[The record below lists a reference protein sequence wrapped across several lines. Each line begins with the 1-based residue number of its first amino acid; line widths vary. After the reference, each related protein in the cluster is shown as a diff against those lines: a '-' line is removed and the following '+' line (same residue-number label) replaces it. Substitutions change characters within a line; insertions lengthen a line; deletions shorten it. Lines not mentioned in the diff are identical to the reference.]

1 MVATFAWPAAKA
13 DHNNKMPVRDSPRR
27 PHGAPMPLHAVETSP
42 SELAAFVSDH
52 FPERSIRP
60 DGLIAQSWYRSV
72 TQHNLNPRGR
82 CIKNILSAEEIRL
95 HQAQHEEYLKVASQG
110 VTGLAKRV
118 VQAGFAVLLSDEHG
132 ITLDA
137 RLPTK
142 RDPYTESGLI
152 VGARWDES
160 VAGTNG
166 IGTTLAAAQ
175 AMTIHREEH
184 FLTSNF
190 RLSCSVSPI
199 FDAQGQLRGCLNAT
213 CLNSDG
219 PKEAQYLTLQL
230 VIMYA
235 RLIENAHFRQSYRDG
250 LTLAIKPRDDITDLV
265 NEQLL
270 ALDDQGRVIGANRAA
285 FVAHD
290 HTGHSL
296 LGRRI
301 DSLLPVG
308 VDELLSLTSGGAR
321 GVLLRTLDEQALVDV
336 GLRIP
341 AGRLPPAP
349 PAASRKHLSVGNH
362 PDLNQLGGSDAQ
374 LQQGVRRIRKV
385 IDKGIPILIT
395 GETGTGKEAFARAI
409 HQASSRRAGP
419 FVALN
424 CAAIP
429 ETLIESELFGYRSGS
444 FTGANKKGMKGK
456 LELANG
462 GTLFLDEIGDMPAHL
477 QTRLLRV
484 LAEREIS
491 PLGAEAPVE
500 LDVQVVSATH
510 QDLGQMIHAKQ
521 FREDLFYRLSGMT
534 LALPALRQRSDR
546 SELIDALLAAQPG
559 TSNLHLDAQA
569 RQRLHAYSWPGNI
582 RQLLN
587 ALRDAGAL
595 AEDGRIDIDCLPA
608 ELHNLDLTDLSPTAD
623 SVASLADHL
632 GDAEARH
639 LYAALR
645 QHHWNI
651 SAAADSFG
659 ISRSTLY
666 RKMKKHGIVQP
677 NELF

>member
-1 MVATFAWPAAKA
+1 MTVHT
-13 DHNNKMPVRDSPRR
+13 
-27 PHGAPMPLHAVETSP
+27 LETSP
-42 SELAAFVSDH
+42 SDLAAFVSDH
-52 FPERSIRP
+52 FPERNIRP
-60 DGLIAQSWYRSV
+60 NELIAQSWYRSV
-72 TQHNLNPRGR
+72 NQHRLNPRGH
-82 CIKNILSAEEIRL
+82 CSKHILTAEEIHH
-95 HQAQHEEYLKVASQG
+95 HQAQHQEYLAIASQG

-118 VQAGFAVLLSDEHG
+118 VQAGFAVLLSDENG

-137 RLPTK
+137 RLPNQ

-160 VAGTNG
+160 IAGTNG

-175 AMTIHREEH
+175 AMIIHREEH

-199 FDAQGQLRGCLNAT
+199 FDAQGLLRGCLNAT
-213 CLNSDG
+213 CLNSEG

-235 RLIENAHFRQSYRDG
+235 RMIENAHFRQSYRDR
-250 LTLAIKPRDDITDLV
+250 LTLAIKPRDEITDLA

-270 ALDDQGRVIGANRAA
+270 ALDDEGRVIGANRAA
-285 FVAHD
+285 FVACEEEQ
-290 HTGHSL
+290 GRLL
-296 LGRRI
+296 LGSRI
-301 DSLLPVG
+301 DSLLPAN
-308 VDELLSLTSGGAR
+308 VDELLSMTSGGAR
-321 GVLLRTLDEQALVDV
+321 GVRLRTLGEETLVDIS
-336 GLRIP
+336 LRIP
-341 AGRLPPAP
+341 ARQPQTRPTAP
-349 PAASRKHLSVGNH
+349 SRVQRNEH
-362 PDLNQLGGSDAQ
+362 PNLEQLGGNDIQ

-385 IDKGIPILIT
+385 LDKGIPILIT

-409 HQASSRRAGP
+409 HQASARRAGP

-429 ETLIESELFGYRSGS
+429 ESLIESELFGYRSGS

-491 PLGAEAPVE
+491 PLGAETPVP

-510 QDLGQMIHAKQ
+510 QNLAGMIRDKL

-534 LALPALRQRSDR
+534 LALPPLRERSDR
-546 SELIDALLAAQPG
+546 AELIQQLLAAQEG
-559 TSNLHLDAQA
+559 AKGIHLDNHA

-587 ALRDAGAL
+587 CLRYAVAL

-608 ELHNLDLTDLSPTAD
+608 ELQSMSQPAL
-623 SVASLADHL
+623 VAEENVSGSLAEQL

-639 LYAALR
+639 LYATLR
-645 QHHWNI
+645 EHRWNI
-651 SAAADSFG
+651 SGAAEAFG

>member
-1 MVATFAWPAAKA
+1 
-13 DHNNKMPVRDSPRR
+13 
-27 PHGAPMPLHAVETSP
+27 MPLHAVETSA
-42 SELAAFVSDH
+42 SELAAFVSEN
-52 FPERSIRP
+52 FPERGIRP
-60 DGLIAQSWYRSV
+60 DGVIAQSWYRSV
-72 TQHNLNPRGR
+72 NQHQLNPRAVNV
-82 CIKNILSAEEIRL
+82 KHILTAEEIRQ
-95 HQAQHEEYLKVASQG
+95 HQQQHQEYLAIASQG
-110 VTGLAKRV
+110 VSGLAKRV
-118 VQAGFAVLLSDEHG
+118 VQAGFAVLLSDEKG
-132 ITLDA
+132 ITLDS
-137 RLPTK
+137 RLPHQ
-142 RDPYTESGLI
+142 RDLYTQSGLI

-166 IGTTLAAAQ
+166 IGTALAAEQ

-190 RLSCSVSPI
+190 RLSCSVAPI
-199 FDAQGQLRGCLNAT
+199 FDAQGALRGCLNAT
-213 CLNSDG
+213 SLNSDG

-235 RLIENAHFRQSYRDG
+235 RLIENAHFRQRYRDC
-250 LTLAIKPRDDITDLV
+250 LTLAIKPRDDVTDLA

-270 ALDDQGRVIGANRAA
+270 AIDEGGRIIGANRAA
-285 FVAHD
+285 FVAYD
-290 HTGHSL
+290 QSQNQAL
-296 LGRRI
+296 LSRRI
-301 DSLLPVG
+301 DTLLPAS
-308 VDELLSLTSGGAR
+308 VDELLSMTSGGAR
-321 GVLLRTLDEQALVDV
+321 GVQMRALVDEALVDV

-341 AGRLPPAP
+341 VGRVPAQGSQATVTP
-349 PAASRKHLSVGNH
+349 IAPRPSAQQH
-362 PDLNQLGGSDAQ
+362 PQLDQLGGNDPL

-385 IDKGIPILIT
+385 LDKGIAVLIT

-409 HQASSRRAGP
+409 HQASARRNGP

-484 LAEREIS
+484 LAEREIT
-491 PLGAEAPVE
+491 PLGAETPVG

-510 QDLGQMIHAKQ
+510 QHLAGMISAKQ

-534 LALPALRQRSDR
+534 LHLPALRERSDR
-546 SELIDALLAAQPG
+546 EQLIEHLLAAQPG
-559 TSNLHLDAQA
+559 AQGLRLDDQA
-569 RQRLHAYSWPGNI
+569 RARLLGYAWPGNI

-587 ALRDAGAL
+587 CLRYAVAL
-595 AEDGRIDIDCLPA
+595 AEDGVIDSDCLPA
-608 ELHNLDLTDLSPTAD
+608 ELQGAILAAPMPVAAPVSNNLAEQLE
-623 SVASLADHL
+623 
-632 GDAEARH
+632 GDEVRH
-639 LYAALR
+639 LYATLR
-645 QHHWNI
+645 RHQWNI
-651 SAAADSFG
+651 TAAAESFG

-677 NELF
+677 NEVF

>member
-1 MVATFAWPAAKA
+1 MT
-13 DHNNKMPVRDSPRR
+13 
-27 PHGAPMPLHAVETSP
+27 LHASETSA
-42 SELAAFVSDH
+42 SELAAFVDH
-52 FPERSIRP
+52 HFSGRGIRP

-72 TQHNLNPRGR
+72 TQHRLNPRGR
-82 CIKNILSAEEIRL
+82 GEKNILTAAEIRQ
-95 HQAQHEEYLKVASQG
+95 HQAQHQEYLAIASQG
-110 VTGLAKRV
+110 VTGLARRV
-118 VQAGFAVLLSDEHG
+118 VQAGFAVLLSDEDG

-137 RLPTK
+137 RLPAE
-142 RDPYTESGLI
+142 RDLYTQSGLI

-166 IGTTLAAAQ
+166 IGTALAAGQ
-175 AMTIHREEH
+175 ALTIHRQEH
-184 FLTSNF
+184 FLTSNA

-199 FDAQGQLRGCLNAT
+199 FDAQGHLRGCLNAT

-235 RLIENAHFRQSYRDG
+235 RLIENAHFRQSYRDR
-250 LTLAIKPRDDITDLV
+250 LTLAIKPRDDITDLA

-270 ALDDQGRVIGANRAA
+270 ALDEQGRVIGANRAA
-285 FVAHD
+285 FVAYEEAQ
-290 HTGHSL
+290 GSAL

-301 DSLLPVG
+301 DSLLPAD

-321 GVLLRTLDEQALVDV
+321 GVRLRALQGEALVDV

-341 AGRLPPAP
+341 AGHLRPATPAP
-349 PAASRKHLSVGNH
+349 QVRTPASEH
-362 PDLNQLGGSDAQ
+362 PNLERLGGGDPQ

-409 HQASSRRAGP
+409 HQASARRAGP

-429 ETLIESELFGYRSGS
+429 ETLIESELFGYRGGS
-444 FTGANKKGMKGK
+444 FTGASKKGMKGK

-484 LAEREIS
+484 LAEREIF
-491 PLGAEAPVE
+491 PLGAEAPVP

-510 QDLGQMIHAKQ
+510 QDLAGMIQAKL

-534 LALPALRQRSDR
+534 LALPALRERSDR
-546 SELIDALLAAQPG
+546 AELIEALLAAQPG
-559 TSNLHLDAQA
+559 AEGLRLDEAA
-569 RQRLHAYSWPGNI
+569 RQRLLAHPWPGNI

-587 ALRDAGAL
+587 ALRYAVAL
-595 AEDGRIDIDCLPA
+595 AEDGVIDCDCLPA
-608 ELHNLDLTDLSPTAD
+608 ELHQAALPATLAPRAEAP
-623 SVASLADHL
+623 ASLAGQL
-632 GDAEARH
+632 GDDEARH
-639 LYAALR
+639 LLATLR
-645 QHHWNI
+645 QHRWNI
-651 SAAADSFG
+651 SAAAEASG

-677 NELF
+677 NEMF